1 MCSIAGNG
9 GPSATNFAGG
19 AAVAM
24 AARVELGV
32 GRGRDAARERKNGE
46 CWEKQSCWGLKTGK
60 ARARG
65 GHGTPPGRRR
75 RHALA
80 TRRGMPD
87 AVRHVRARGGEKTAR
102 GRGLGR
108 GERAGP
114 RQRRGR
120 GEERW
125 AGFG

>member
-1 MCSIAGNG
+1 MRTIVGDG
-9 GPSATNFAGG
+9 GPPTANFADG
-19 AAVAM
+19 AAVAR
-24 AARVELGV
+24 AAQVELGV
-32 GRGRDAARERKNGE
+32 GRGRDAARERENGE
-46 CWEKQSCWGLKTGK
+46 CWEKRSCWGLKMGET
-60 ARARG
+60 RARG

-114 RQRRGR
+114 RRRRGH